1 LSDLSVSTTEDYI
14 KATTK
19 KILDEVSKDVLTE
32 PDTSSKPLE
41 NYIGKPKIIM
51 VEYFMN

>member
-1 LSDLSVSTTEDYI
+1 MEDYI
-14 KATTK
+14 KAATK
-19 KILDEVSKDVLTE
+19 HILDEVREDILTE
-32 PDTSSKPLE
+32 PDTSSQPLE